1 MVSLFGWILVLH
13 ILASI
18 AVIGPALVVP
28 VIRRSARTVGQLRFA
43 FDVTNKLAI
52 LPKIGGAVLII
63 TGVWLMIITK
73 MGLSQ
78 MWLNISIL
86 LSLLLVATIEG
97 LIGPRMKKIMEI
109 VSISQSKGDEVPS
122 ELGRLMKKIVP
133 IETASQLLMI
143 AITVLMIL
151 KPF

>member
-1 MVSLFGWILVLH
+1 MFGWILVLH

-43 FDVTNKLAI
+43 FDVTNKIAL

-86 LSLLLVATIEG
+86 LSLLMVATIEG

-109 VSISQSKGDEVPS
+109 VSIIQSKGDEVPS

-133 IETASQLLMI
+133 IEMASQLLMI
-143 AITVLMIL
+143 AIAVLMIL

>member
-1 MVSLFGWILVLH
+1 MSLLGLLLVLH

-18 AVIGPALVVP
+18 SIIGPAFVLP
-28 VIRRSARTVGQLRFA
+28 IIRRSARSVGQLHFA
-43 FDVTNKLAI
+43 FGITTKLAI
-52 LPKIGGAVLII
+52 MPKIGGAVLVL

-86 LSLLLVATIEG
+86 LSLLMVVMIDGWIE
-97 LIGPRMKKIMEI
+97 PRMKKIIKIISESQDQSNEI
-109 VSISQSKGDEVPS
+109 PAEFGLLI
-122 ELGRLMKKIVP
+122 KKIVP
-133 IETASQLLMI
+133 IETAAQLLMI
-143 AITVLMIL
+143 AILVLMVV

>member
-1 MVSLFGWILVLH
+1 MFGWILVLH

-63 TGVWLMIITK
+63 TGVWLMIVTK
-73 MGLSQ
+73 TGLSQ

-86 LSLLLVATIEG
+86 LSLLMVATIEG

>member
-1 MVSLFGWILVLH
+1 MISLFGWLLVLH
-13 ILASI
+13 ILAAI
-18 AVIGPALVVP
+18 AVIGPAFVVP
-28 VIRRSARTVGQLRFA
+28 VIRRSARTVDQFRFA

-86 LSLLLVATIEG
+86 LSLLMVATIDG
-97 LIGPRMKKIMEI
+97 LIGPRIKKIMQI
-109 VSISQSKGDEVPS
+109 VSISQGEGD
-122 ELGRLMKKIVP
+122 
-133 IETASQLLMI
+133 ASSLD
-143 AITVLMIL
+143 
-151 KPF
+151 

>member
-1 MVSLFGWILVLH
+1 MISLFGWLLVFH

-18 AVIGPALVVP
+18 AVIGPAFVVP

-86 LSLLLVATIEG
+86 LSLLMVATIEG

-109 VSISQSKGDEVPS
+109 VSISQNKGDEVPS
-122 ELGRLMKKIVP
+122 ELGRLMKKIIP
-133 IETASQLLMI
+133 IETVSQLLMI